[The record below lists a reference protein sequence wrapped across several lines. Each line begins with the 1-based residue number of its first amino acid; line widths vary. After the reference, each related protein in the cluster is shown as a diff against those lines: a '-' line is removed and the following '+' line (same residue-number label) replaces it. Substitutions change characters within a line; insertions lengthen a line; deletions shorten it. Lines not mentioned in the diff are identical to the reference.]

1 MRSHSLIAPLLA
13 LAFCTGLRAE
23 QPQLEKGAARFRVI
37 GDQKNV
43 PERYRLENHT
53 FDWETQLKQAAG
65 TNGVTVHHV
74 RFPSPVETETK
85 ENNTV
90 HAEFYRPKGDG
101 PFPATIVLDVT
112 AGDQQLSRIIAMHLA
127 SKGVAALFV
136 QMAYYG
142 PRRPAGSDL
151 RLLSPNVPR
160 TLDAVRQTV
169 LDMRRA
175 SAWLEE
181 RKEVD
186 PKRLGILGTSL
197 GSFMGALTAEM
208 EPRLGRVVVLLGGGG
223 LVDAYWD
230 DPRGESLRKLY
241 SALGGN
247 KERLKE
253 IIAPVDPLT
262 CAENLKDRKVLILAA
277 KRDDIVPPRC
287 AEALWEATGKQKIVW
302 FDATHYSAA
311 LYIIPALNQMVQ
323 HLQN

>member
-1 MRSHSLIAPLLA
+1 MRTFPLLVPLLA
-13 LAFCTGLRAE
+13 IAFCPGVQAE
-23 QPQLEKGAARFRVI
+23 QPQLEKGTARFRVV
-37 GDQKNV
+37 GDPKNV
-43 PERYRLENHT
+43 PERYRLADHA
-53 FDWETQLKQAAG
+53 FDWEMQPKQEAG
-65 TNGVTVHHV
+65 TNGVTVCHV
-74 RFPSPVETETK
+74 RFPSPVETEHQ

-90 HAEFYRPKGDG
+90 HAEYYRPQGDG

-151 RLLSPNVPR
+151 RLLSSNVPR
-160 TLDAVRQTV
+160 TLEAIRQTV
-169 LDMRRA
+169 LDLRRA
-175 SAWLEE
+175 SAWLEG

-223 LVDAYWD
+223 LVDAYWE
-230 DPRGESLRKLY
+230 DPRGELLRNLY
-241 SALGGN
+241 QALGGS

-302 FDATHYSAA
+302 FNATHYSAA

>member
-1 MRSHSLIAPLLA
+1 MRTNTLIAPLLA
-13 LAFCTGLRAE
+13 LAACPVAQAE
-23 QPQLEKGAARFRVI
+23 QPQSAKGTAAFRLV
-37 GDQKNV
+37 GDQQQV
-43 PERYRLENHT
+43 PERYRLTEHT
-53 FDWETQLKQAAG
+53 FAWETQLKQAAG
-65 TNGVTVHHV
+65 TNGVAVYHV
-74 RFPSPVETETK
+74 RFPSPVETECQ

-90 HAEFYRPKGDG
+90 HAEYYRPQGDG

-169 LDMRRA
+169 LDIRRA
-175 SAWLEE
+175 SAWLEG
-181 RKEVD
+181 RKEID

-197 GSFMGALTAEM
+197 GSFLGALSAEM
-208 EPRLGRVVVLLGGGG
+208 EPRFGKVVVLLGGGG

-230 DPRGESLRKLY
+230 DPRGELLRNLY
-241 SALGGN
+241 RTLGGS

-253 IIAPVDPLT
+253 LIAPVDPLT
-262 CAENLKDRKVLILAA
+262 CAGNLKDRKMLILAA

-302 FDATHYSAA
+302 FDATHYGAA
-311 LYIIPALNQMVQ
+311 LYIIPALNQIVQ
-323 HLQN
+323 HYQN

>member
-1 MRSHSLIAPLLA
+1 MRIHSLSAPLLA
-13 LAFCTGLRAE
+13 LAFCSNIRAE
-23 QPQLEKGAARFRVI
+23 TPQLEKGMSRFRVV
-37 GDQKNV
+37 GNQKNV
-43 PERYRLENHT
+43 PERYRLTDHT
-53 FDWETQLKQAAG
+53 FDWEMQPKQPTG

-90 HAEFYRPKGDG
+90 HAEYYRPKGDG

-160 TLDAVRQTV
+160 TLDAIRQTV

-175 SAWLEE
+175 SAWLEG

-223 LVDAYWD
+223 LVDAYWE
-230 DPRGESLRKLY
+230 DPRGEPLRKLY
-241 SALGGN
+241 SALGGS